1 MRLQMKLNEEAQ
13 LAMLHNARKEEQKQK
28 IYYNKRAVGE
38 KVKQEVSY
46 VKEEKL
52 QQKEL
57 FYQQNNQHVAKACM
71 IKNLI
76 KQQQEEAK
84 QKKIV

>member
-1 MRLQMKLNEEAQ
+1 MKLNEEAQ

-52 QQKEL
+52 Q
-57 FYQQNNQHVAKACM
+57 
-71 IKNLI
+71 
-76 KQQQEEAK
+76 
-84 QKKIV
+84 